1 MAKPKQIASPK
12 TESGND
18 QLTPMPQSQ
27 KVIVC
32 FTEGNAFGFYEIE
45 IDKLLLEKHGRVT
58 GKMTPDFTQ
67 YAEPQLI
74 RKARQHWG
82 L

>member
-1 MAKPKQIASPK
+1 MAKPKQVASPK
-12 TESGND
+12 TGSDID

-32 FTEGNAFGFYEIE
+32 FTEGNAFGFHEV
-45 IDKLLLEKHGRVT
+45 EKHGRVT
-58 GKMTPDFTQ
+58 SKMTPDFAQ
-67 YAEPQLI
+67 YTEPQLI
-74 RKARQHWG
+74 RKAREHWG